1 MTSEGSELFSRIAA
15 FVFDEGS
22 PDMTFADRL
31 AKDNGWDLFY
41 TLRVQL
47 DGCGHRLRRDSRN
60 IDLRQ

>member
-1 MTSEGSELFSRIAA
+1 MTSEESELFSRIAA

-47 DGCGHRLRRDSRN
+47 EG
-60 IDLRQ
+60 